1 MEEIFWDSPHQVDMK
16 NVFKSSKHF
25 FVYFYTLE
33 THCESIKPS
42 FITIFV
48 TYFKLIAE
56 VHYVQFIVFVIFCQV
71 AMRTQSARDLL
82 FGFNIN

>member
-33 THCESIKPS
+33 THSEVCCLAGRSERAPNVLFFFSFNPDLIKQ
-42 FITIFV
+42 FL
-48 TYFKLIAE
+48 LIE
-56 VHYVQFIVFVIFCQV
+56 EQC
-71 AMRTQSARDLL
+71 M
-82 FGFNIN
+82 